1 MELEKKYL
9 LKENATTYTT
19 FDIDLIHT
27 KHRRDMNSDWELID
41 EVYIEQGYLD
51 CIYARHIAY
60 EQCSVDVL
68 FPIKDARVRKQG
80 RKLTL
85 AFKSDGALTRHKVE
99 IPIDQELFDELWKQT
114 EGQRVLKTRFIYSDG
129 KHEIKINVY
138 DNLPLIVA
146 EVEFLSEKEAEAMVP
161 FGKDV
166 TADAKYKNR
175 NLVS

>member
-9 LKENATTYTT
+9 LKEGTTTYTS
-19 FDIDLIHT
+19 FDIDLIYT
-27 KHRRDMNSDWELID
+27 KHRRDMNSEWELID
-41 EVYIEQGYLD
+41 EVDIEQGYLD

-60 EQCSVDVL
+60 ERCSVDVL

-85 AFKSDGALTRHKVE
+85 AFKSDGALARHKVE
-99 IPIDQELFDELWKQT
+99 IPIDQDLFDELWQQT
-114 EGQRVLKTRFIYSDG
+114 KGQRVIKTRFIYSDG

-138 DNLPLIVA
+138 NDLPLIVA
-146 EVEFLSEKEAEAMVP
+146 EVEFLSEKEAEAIVP